1 LIIPVRS
8 SLNLGEKSM
17 KKTFAATVAAAA
29 LLASTAAGFAA
40 DLPVK
45 ARPYAV
51 PEPIWTWTGFYI
63 GAHVGAGWGT
73 TESTLTG
80 AFFTPP
86 PTTVAFSFPFSQNSR
101 SGFLGGAQAGYNWQ
115 SGWAVFGVQGDIA
128 GTDIKGTTPCIVI
141 LSCTTKT
148 DWLATVSGRLGAVVA
163 ERGLIYVKG
172 GAAWMNSKHTVN
184 LPFIAAPIVGQEL
197 TSRESTAWGWM
208 LGMGTEWMITRNW
221 TAFIEYDYIEFDKKN
236 EGFPINP
243 ALLPPGT
250 ALTVNADLKNKLS
263 IAKVGVNYKFDWG
276 TPVVARY

>member
-1 LIIPVRS
+1 ML
-8 SLNLGEKSM
+8 
-17 KKTFAATVAAAA
+17 KKTLG
-29 LLASTAAGFAA
+29 LLASAAMILGVSQVASAA
-40 DLPVK
+40 DMAVK
-45 ARPYAV
+45 ALP
-51 PEPIWTWTGFYI
+51 PPPPIWTWTGFYI

-86 PTTVAFSFPFSQNSR
+86 PTPFVFSFPFSQNSR

-115 SGWAVFGVQGDIA
+115 SGWAVFGVQADIA
-128 GTDIKGTTPCIVI
+128 GTDIKGTTPCVVI

-148 DWLATVSGRLGAVVA
+148 DWLATASGRLGAVVLD
-163 ERGLIYVKG
+163 RGLIYVKG

-184 LPFIAAPIVGQEL
+184 LPFIAAPIIGQEV

-208 LGMGTEWMITRNW
+208 LGFGTEWMFARNW

-236 EGFPINP
+236 EAFTINP
-243 ALLPPGT
+243 ALIGPGGPSIV
-250 ALTVNADLKNKLS
+250 VNADLKNKLS